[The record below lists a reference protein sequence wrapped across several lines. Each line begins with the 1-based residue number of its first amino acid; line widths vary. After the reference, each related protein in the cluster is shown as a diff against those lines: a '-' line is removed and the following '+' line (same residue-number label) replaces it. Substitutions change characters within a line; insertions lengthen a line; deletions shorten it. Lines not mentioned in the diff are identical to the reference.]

1 MPLTLHVATTNPGKL
16 RDFAVAAKPYAG
28 QVQFVPLPGMEQIEP
43 PPENGVTFQE
53 NARSKA
59 IEYSRYAPG
68 CIVVADD
75 SGLEVDAL
83 GGAPGVR
90 SARYA
95 ADAGFAPASLLA
107 STDDARNN
115 LFLLQNLRSVA
126 KDKRSARYRC
136 VLAAACDG
144 ECIAVAHGTVEGII
158 LDAPRGNGGFGYDPL
173 FYLPELD
180 QTMAEIS
187 LEQKYEISHRGHALR
202 RLLTQLIPS
211 RQQASNL

>member
-16 RDFAVAAKPYAG
+16 RDFAVAAEPYAG
-28 QVQFVPLPGMEQIEP
+28 QVQFVPLPGMEQIEL

-59 IEYSRYAPG
+59 IEYSRHASG
-68 CIVVADD
+68 CIVLADD

-83 GGAPGVR
+83 DGAPGVR

-95 ADAGFAPASLLA
+95 ADASFAPESLLT

-115 LFLLQNLRSVA
+115 LFLLQNMQSVA

-136 VLAAACDG
+136 VLAAARDG
-144 ECIAVAHGTVEGII
+144 ECIATAYGAVEGII
-158 LDAPRGNGGFGYDPL
+158 LDTPRGTGGFGYDPL
-173 FYLPELD
+173 FYLPGLN
-180 QTMAEIS
+180 QTMAEIG
-187 LEQKYEISHRGHALR
+187 LEQKYKIGHRGRALR

-211 RQQASNL
+211 QQQASNL